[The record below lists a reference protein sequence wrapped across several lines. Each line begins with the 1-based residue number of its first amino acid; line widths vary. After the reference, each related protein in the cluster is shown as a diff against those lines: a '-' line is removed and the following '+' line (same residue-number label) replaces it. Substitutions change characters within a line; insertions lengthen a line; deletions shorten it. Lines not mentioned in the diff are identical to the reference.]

1 LQVARKEIPVGVKKI
16 IFTLKV
22 SQMFEQ
28 VSGEAVK
35 SSSVEVL
42 RAELGKALSSLI
54 QIGRTLNEE
63 LGKVVSR
70 GPFKAT

>member
-1 LQVARKEIPVGVKKI
+1 
-16 IFTLKV
+16 
-22 SQMFEQ
+22 MFEQ

-70 GPFKAT
+70 GPFKATWFQVH